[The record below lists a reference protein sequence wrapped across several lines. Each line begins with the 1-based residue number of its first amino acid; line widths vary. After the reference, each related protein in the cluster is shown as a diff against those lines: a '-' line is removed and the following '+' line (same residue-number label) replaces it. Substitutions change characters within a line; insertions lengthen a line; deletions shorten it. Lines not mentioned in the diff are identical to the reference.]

1 MVDNPRAKAV
11 DILHAQKF
19 RELTSAR
26 SALRWTLS
34 LATLVLFFGFIL
46 LVLSARNVLGTSS
59 AGSVVPVW
67 FNLSFAVVFLVV
79 ILTGVYVRRSN
90 ARFDQLTNDLNQE
103 FGQ

>member
-1 MVDNPRAKAV
+1 MVNGPRFKAA

-19 RELTSAR
+19 RELSSAR
-26 SALRWTLS
+26 ATLRWTLS

-46 LVLSARNVLGTSS
+46 LVLSARSVLSTSI
-59 AGSVVPVW
+59 AGSAVPIW
-67 FNLSFAVVFLVV
+67 FNLSFAMVFLVV

-90 ARFDQLTNDLNQE
+90 SRFDQLTNDLNQE

>member
-1 MVDNPRAKAV
+1 MLKKTRFSAADV
-11 DILHAQKF
+11 LQAQKF

-26 SALRWTLS
+26 ATLRWTLS
-34 LATLVLFFGFIL
+34 LATLALFFGFIL
-46 LVLSARNVLGTSS
+46 LVLSARSVLGTSS
-59 AGSVVPVW
+59 PGSIPVW
-67 FNLSFAVVFLVV
+67 FNLSFAMVFLVV